1 MKTATNALL
10 LRRTER
16 GDADLVVQFFTE
28 QRGMVSAI
36 AYGARRSRRR
46 FPVLEP
52 LHTLRLEL
60 DGATDRELVQLH
72 AVTVEVPRAGYLNNY
87 DRMRRATDGLRWLQR
102 VASPEDPNP
111 KLWAEAI
118 AFLDAAHLCPLND
131 LPSELAAFGIKLLC
145 AVGSAPSPS
154 RLRPGMVPVEVFRLV
169 DAALT
174 GNG

>member
-1 MKTATNALL
+1 VKTTTNALL

-16 GDADLVVQFFTE
+16 GDSDLVVQFFTE
-28 QRGMVSAI
+28 KRGMVSAI

-60 DGATDRELVQLH
+60 DGATDRDLVQLH
-72 AVTVEVPRAGYLNNY
+72 TVTVEVPRAGYLNNY
-87 DRMRRATDGLRWLQR
+87 DRMRRGTDGLRWLQR

-111 KLWAEAI
+111 ELWAEAI
-118 AFLDAAHLCPLND
+118 AFLDAAHVCPLHD
-131 LPSELAAFGIKLLC
+131 LPSELAAFGVKLLC
-145 AVGSAPSPS
+145 AVGCAPPPS
-154 RLRPGMVPVEVFRLV
+154 RLRPGMAPTDVFRLV
-169 DAALT
+169 DASLS